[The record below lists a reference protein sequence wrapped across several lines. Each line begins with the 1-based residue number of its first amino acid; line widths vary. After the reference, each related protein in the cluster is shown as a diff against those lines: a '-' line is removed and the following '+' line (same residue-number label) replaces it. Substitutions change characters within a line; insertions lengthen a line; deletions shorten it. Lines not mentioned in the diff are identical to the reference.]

1 MNASHADRN
10 LLFGILALQM
20 DFISRDALV
29 AAMNAWGLNK
39 SQPLSQVLVDEC
51 QPSPESYQYRY
62 VAKWV
67 SKMHLGRVWLGAFAR
82 RSHDIIST
90 TGCAVH
96 RAPLEAIG
104 DALRELLNLKRRGII
119 QATHFTWEITIT
131 PRSWAGELLR
141 LHFNRHGVLPL
152 YNRPASALQR
162 LQSEATGPSLP

>member
-1 MNASHADRN
+1 MGRGMTIAHSLSTAMFVTSLKWKLDADSIRGTPRTQGV
-10 LLFGILALQM
+10 FGL
-20 DFISRDALV
+20 
-29 AAMNAWGLNK
+29 W
-39 SQPLSQVLVDEC
+39 DED
-51 QPSPESYQYRY
+51 QIVYI
-62 VAKWV
+62 
-67 SKMHLGRVWLGAFAR
+67 GATE
-82 RSHDIIST
+82 RS
-90 TGCAVH
+90 VFL
-96 RAPLEAIG
+96 P